1 MSYTFCIVGEEE
13 TFTVL
18 LLFSIPHLIS
28 ANQLAGTDFAPVT
41 VAHGHLHVKW
51 LDTVDNV

>member
-28 ANQLAGTDFAPVT
+28 ANQLAATDFAPVT